1 MIPSLDPLNQNRN
14 IAKMMEPIW
23 VGIEAS
29 AGHIVC
35 LAYDTSDET
44 SGIVQYTNMEPLVI
58 VVSLIAHE
66 FI

>member
-14 IAKMMEPIW
+14 IAKMMEPNW
-23 VGIEAS
+23 VGIEGS

-35 LAYDTSDET
+35 LTYDTSDET

>member
-1 MIPSLDPLNQNRN
+1 
-14 IAKMMEPIW
+14 MEPNW
-23 VGIEAS
+23 VGIEGS

-35 LAYDTSDET
+35 LTYDTSDET

-66 FI
+66 FIWFC